1 MEETGKPQNNYWV
14 DFYKLNTLTDKPS
27 GFCTYVCDNYN
38 LKDKKIVEL
47 CCGNG
52 RDSYFLSNHCK
63 EIHAVDRAIKLKELV
78 NLRSHKQ
85 DIIDF
90 FPPTQHFDLTYCRF
104 GLHSITEEIEDV
116 ILQHSNVIFFEFR
129 SDKDNSYK
137 EDHFRRRINGNNFL
151 SKLIDFQYEIVYYK
165 EAKDLAIFENQN
177 PYIIRVIAKKY
188 KKENK

>member
-1 MEETGKPQNNYWV
+1 
-14 DFYKLNTLTDKPS
+14 
-27 GFCTYVCDNYN
+27 
-38 LKDKKIVEL
+38 
-47 CCGNG
+47 
-52 RDSYFLSNHCK
+52 
-63 EIHAVDRAIKLKELV
+63 
-78 NLRSHKQ
+78 
-85 DIIDF
+85 
-90 FPPTQHFDLTYCRF
+90 LTYCRF

-116 ILQHSNVIFFEFR
+116 ILQHSNEIFFEFR